1 MDEERIARVLNLL
14 GENTDLFSSDS
25 EVYLELIEEFF
36 DDHATEGKLQ
46 PNLLSHPAIS
56 YTQI

>member
-14 GENTDLFSSDS
+14 GENADLFSSDS
-25 EVYLELIEEFF
+25 GGYLELIEEFF

-46 PNLLSHPAIS
+46 PNLLSRPAIS
-56 YTQI
+56 YPRI